1 MGVRVIIERKIKA
14 GGESEVVNVL
24 RRLRNLTSNRRG
36 FVSGD
41 TMRSKSD
48 PTVFVAISLWQSLED
63 WEAWRDSPD
72 RKESCGELEQFLDR
86 PEKHNVLDFL

>member
-14 GGESEVVNVL
+14 GRESEVMNVL
-24 RRLRNLTSNRRG
+24 RQLRTLTSRRRG

-48 PTVFVAISLWQSLED
+48 PTVLMAISNWQRLED
-63 WEAWRDSPD
+63 WEAWRDSPE
-72 RKESCGELEQFLDR
+72 RKESCREMEQFLLR